1 MLPRRPFPS
10 RLMRGTL
17 EGTMIRPKIE
27 TKSRAVTPRTKQSKS
42 IVKRKAVVAV
52 ATPKAACADEER
64 ERVVLAVH
72 PEPEDAA
79 S

>member
-1 MLPRRPFPS
+1 MLPSRPFPS

-42 IVKRKAVVAV
+42 IVKRKAVAV
-52 ATPKAACADEER
+52 APPKAACADEER

>member
-1 MLPRRPFPS
+1 
-10 RLMRGTL
+10 MRGTL
-17 EGTMIRPKIE
+17 EGNMIRPKIE

-42 IVKRKAVVAV
+42 IVKRKAVSV
-52 ATPKAACADEER
+52 ATPPPARADEER
-64 ERVVLAVH
+64 ELVVLAVH